1 MEASKIKY
9 ANSDTA
15 MKLYGVRLHLR
26 VLRRLSMAVL
36 DPAQPKYEYSGL
48 YYMDR
53 NEEIFG
59 RLAPQMF
66 MQEAPR
72 IFDAFQSSVTDLND
86 LRLACENLHVL
97 WLRGSQLKL
106 SLRTVQETAR
116 CLPLYTKIPQAVA
129 VADRNLATCDF

>member
-1 MEASKIKY
+1 MVKYLDASKIKY

-53 NEEIFG
+53 NEGKKHRGFSM
-59 RLAPQMF
+59 RSKAP
-66 MQEAPR
+66 
-72 IFDAFQSSVTDLND
+72 
-86 LRLACENLHVL
+86 
-97 WLRGSQLKL
+97 
-106 SLRTVQETAR
+106 
-116 CLPLYTKIPQAVA
+116 
-129 VADRNLATCDF
+129 